1 MSNESE
7 AAVGR
12 LAVMD
17 GALNQLL
24 REIVTEIG
32 VKSDDSKKVAEDLLQ
47 VVKSHPAP
55 FSREMTEW
63 LEGVVRAAGKR
74 DVSGLTTGRAAQTL
88 LAHAK
93 SDAALLPHDVTAW
106 LKRVYQAAIKRNTIM
121 HAIAHDQCVI
131 CGNATRFAH
140 KGKPVDRSA
149 QAVASAVAE
158 FRDLI
163 DEGVKHARVI
173 SEALNE
179 RTKAAAVQEA
189 AATSMVQSPRQ
200 VLIGHTLH
208 HCANC
213 SPGGKAITSVALPT
227 AAAVLPP
234 DS

>member
-1 MSNESE
+1 MSKKSD

-32 VKSDDSKKVAEDLLQ
+32 VKVGDSKKVAEDLLQ
-47 VVKSHPAP
+47 VVKSHPSL
-55 FSREMTEW
+55 FTKEMTEW
-63 LEGVVRAAGKR
+63 LEGVVRAGGKR
-74 DVSGLTTGRAAQTL
+74 DVSGLTTGKAAQVL

-93 SDAALLPHDVTAW
+93 SDAALLPHEVTAW
-106 LKRVYQAAIKRNTIM
+106 LKRVDQAAIKRNTIM

-149 QAVASAVAE
+149 QAVAVAVAE
-158 FRDLI
+158 FRDLV

-179 RTKAAAVQEA
+179 RTKAAATQEA
-189 AATSMVQSPRQ
+189 AATSKIQSPRQ
-200 VLIGHTLH
+200 VLIGQTMYR
-208 HCANC
+208 CANC

-227 AAAVLPP
+227 AVAVLPP